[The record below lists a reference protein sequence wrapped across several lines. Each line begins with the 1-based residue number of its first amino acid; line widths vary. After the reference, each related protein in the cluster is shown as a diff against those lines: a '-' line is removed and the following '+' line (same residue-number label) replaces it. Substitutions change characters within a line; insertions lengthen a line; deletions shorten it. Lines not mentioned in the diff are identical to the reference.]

1 LDVSKKLLGVFTDD
15 GFSVIAGD
23 IVPLGAILVDVVED
37 SQAGFGRVVDGELC
51 VVGLRGFEVTGVAPR
66 LFDPAWWG
74 RVGRRQLDVGSGPEP
89 AEDLQRFQV
98 FARLA
103 ALEVA
108 HAAAS
113 PDVGQFFSFDDG
125 FDHFVFQFGLD
136 TDGIHAVFAAQVSG
150 VEPVELLTLVL
161 IDVLAQEIE
170 VSSEFPLF
178 GSSGAGE
185 SVGFDQQTAA
195 IVDGT
200 GGGCGRCGRGRV
212 LVVFVVFVGTVLSM
226 GDSVG
231 SVLTVGSMISM
242 GSVLTVISVLT
253 VVFVM
258 VVVIVTVAA
267 E

>member
-1 LDVSKKLLGVFTDD
+1 LEVSKKLHGVLTDY
-15 GFSVIAGD
+15 GFSVIAGN
-23 IVPLGAILVDVVED
+23 IVPQGAILVDVVED

-212 LVVFVVFVGTVLSM
+212 FVVFVGTVLSM

-231 SVLTVGSMISM
+231 SVLTVGSM